1 MIENQ
6 ALNQATRWPCN
17 RICDPCYHHWQER
30 LIQHNEAWFL
40 TGNVLSQV
48 KATTQ
53 PWERELN
60 PEGENTVQ
68 TTTQTEF

>member
-6 ALNQATRWPCN
+6 ALNQAIRWPCN

-30 LIQHNEAWFL
+30 LIQHNEAWFS

-53 PWERELN
+53 PWEREN
-60 PEGENTVQ
+60 
-68 TTTQTEF
+68 